1 MVNKISGGQLFMPD
15 NANAAENRKQFSIYL
30 PIEVY
35 EKLVELAEEDD
46 RSLVSYVRGVL
57 KKHVQKA
64 CAE

>member
-1 MVNKISGGQLFMPD
+1 MPD

-30 PIEVY
+30 PVDMY
-35 EKLVELAEEDD
+35 ETLVELAEEDD

-64 CAE
+64 IKMREAEDSE